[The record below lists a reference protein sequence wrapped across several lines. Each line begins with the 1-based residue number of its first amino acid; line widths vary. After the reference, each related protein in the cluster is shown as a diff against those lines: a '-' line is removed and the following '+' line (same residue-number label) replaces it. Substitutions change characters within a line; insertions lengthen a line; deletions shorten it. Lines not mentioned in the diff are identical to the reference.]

1 MCSASGG
8 VISIF
13 MQPTSQTSYLSNLLQ
28 QPNFQQQKIAR
39 WLIVTA
45 QMLYLL
51 NISHWHPNMIELFS
65 EIFEW
70 KSNFWERT
78 RISLYQS
85 RVLWRGQGIGNY
97 LSYQREKMKLTLP
110 RTPAVLC
117 HPLTLI
123 DMEGLAIVVTWRVDR
138 WVFGPYHILG
148 LRGHLAVFSS
158 RSFLMPA
165 NQKTQLPQD
174 EIQDNKQMHD
184 IQDAC
189 RRRWKNSTVDFWNN
203 WSIWSQR

>member
-1 MCSASGG
+1 
-8 VISIF
+8 
-13 MQPTSQTSYLSNLLQ
+13 MQPTSQTSYLSNLLH
-28 QPNFQQQKIAR
+28 QPNFQQQRIAR

-45 QMLYLL
+45 QILYLL
-51 NISHWHPNMIELFS
+51 NISHWHTNMIELFS

-70 KSNFWERT
+70 KSNFWERM

-117 HPLTLI
+117 HPPTLI
-123 DMEGLAIVVTWRVDR
+123 DLEGLTIVVTWRVDR
-138 WVFGPYHILG
+138 WVFGPNHILG

-158 RSFLMPA
+158 RTFLMPA

-184 IQDAC
+184 IQDAYGDG
-189 RRRWKNSTVDFWNN
+189 RITL
-203 WSIWSQR
+203 